1 MDFYFPDSQDQ
12 IEPTFDFIA
21 EERSPFRVRQRDD
34 RYAHEVHKKPVYS
47 GILVSKSIVDGI
59 GGAGR
64 YTAAQRNRLY
74 RLGVREFFRL
84 QGRSGPS
91 LKSMGDCGAFSYAAQ
106 PAPPFTP
113 DDVIDF
119 YEGCGFDQGIAID
132 HVIFGYRA
140 EADTDGGAEE
150 AWIER
155 QALNV
160 KLAEA
165 FLERWRARSCQFEPV
180 GVAHGWSPRSY
191 GESVARLQDLGYR
204 RIALGG
210 MVPLKTLQIIECLEA
225 IDEVRDVETSFHL
238 LGVTRT
244 ENVTSF
250 ASYGVASFD
259 STSPFRQAFKDDKD
273 NYYWK
278 GRTYTAL
285 RIPQVEAN
293 VKLLARIRAGQI
305 NQGDARH
312 LEQRAL
318 QAVRAYDQDQASIIS
333 ALSALRAY
341 DELQGRKDLTERY
354 RETLED
360 RPWKRCRCGVC
371 TCAGVE
377 VILFRGT
384 ERNKRRGFHNLFVFN
399 QRLQGHLGPPRRRAT
414 RVASA

>member
-12 IEPTFDFIA
+12 IEPTYDFLA
-21 EERSPFRVRQRDD
+21 EERSTFRVRQRDD
-34 RYAHEVHKKPVYS
+34 RYAHEVHKRPAYA
-47 GILVSKSIVDGI
+47 GILVSKAIVDGI

-64 YTAAQRNRLY
+64 YTAAQRHRLY
-74 RLGVREFFRL
+74 RLGVQEFFRL
-84 QGRSGPS
+84 EQGGGHEP

-106 PAPPFTP
+106 PEPPFSS

-119 YEGCGFDQGIAID
+119 YEGCGFDRGIAID

-140 EADTDGGAEE
+140 EADVDGEIDA
-150 AWIER
+150 AWVER
-155 QALNV
+155 QVLNV
-160 KLAEA
+160 KLAKA
-165 FLERWRARSCQFEPV
+165 FLERWNARGCQFEPV
-180 GVAHGWSPRSY
+180 GVAHGWSPGSY
-191 GESVARLQDLGYR
+191 SESVARLQDLGYR

-225 IDEVRDVETSFHL
+225 IDEIRDPDTAFHL

-250 ASYGVASFD
+250 ASYGVTSFD
-259 STSPFRQAFKDDKD
+259 STSPFRQAFKDDRD

-285 RIPQVEAN
+285 RIPQVEGNA
-293 VKLLARIRAGQI
+293 KLSARIRAGHIDQ
-305 NQGDARH
+305 QQARH
-312 LEQRAL
+312 LEQDAL
-318 QAVRAYDQDQASIIS
+318 RAVRAYDQETDSIIS

-360 RPWKRCRCGVC
+360 RPWQRCRCGVC
-371 TCAGVE
+371 ASAGVE
-377 VILFRGT
+377 VIIFRGT

-399 QRLQGHLGPPRRRAT
+399 QRLQGHLGPARRAT
-414 RVASA
+414 PIASS

>member
-1 MDFYFPDSQDQ
+1 VDFYFPDSQDQ
-12 IEPTFDFIA
+12 IEPTYDFLA

-34 RYAHEVHKKPVYS
+34 RYAHEIHKKPVYK
-47 GILVSKSIVDGI
+47 GILVSKAIIDGI

-74 RLGVREFFRL
+74 RLGVHGFFRL
-84 QGRSGPS
+84 DACKEGP
-91 LKSMGDCGAFSYAAQ
+91 LRSMGDCGAFSYATQ
-106 PAPPFTP
+106 PRPPFEP
-113 DDVIDF
+113 DEVIDF
-119 YEGCGFDQGIAID
+119 YEGCDFDQGIAID

-140 EADTDGGAEE
+140 QSDIDGDADPE
-150 AWIER
+150 WLER

-160 KLAEA
+160 TLAEA
-165 FLERWRARSCQFEPV
+165 FLERWRARGCSFEPL

-191 GESVARLQDLGYR
+191 ADSVARLQDLGYT

-210 MVPLKTLQIIECLEA
+210 MVPLKTMQIIDCLEA
-225 IDEVRDVETSFHL
+225 IDEVREPDTAFHL

-244 ENVTSF
+244 ANVTSF
-250 ASYGVASFD
+250 ASYGVTSFD

-285 RIPQVEAN
+285 RIPQVEGNA
-293 VKLLARIRAGQI
+293 KLAARIRAGHIDQRE
-305 NQGDARH
+305 ACS
-312 LEQRAL
+312 LEQEAL
-318 QAVRAYDQDQASIIS
+318 RTVRAYDDDKASIMA
-333 ALSALRAY
+333 ALAALRAY

-360 RPWKRCRCGVC
+360 RPWKYCRCGVC
-371 TCAGVE
+371 TSAGVE

-399 QRLQGHLGPPRRRAT
+399 QRLQGHLGPARGRASLT
-414 RVASA
+414 ATS

>member
-12 IEPTFDFIA
+12 IEPTYDFMA
-21 EERSPFRVRQRDD
+21 EERSPYRVRQRDD
-34 RYAHEVHKKPVYS
+34 RYAHEVHTKPVYS
-47 GILVSKSIVDGI
+47 GILVSKSIVDGM

-64 YTAAQRNRLY
+64 YTAAQRHRLY
-74 RLGVREFFRL
+74 RLGVSKFFRL
-84 QGRSGPS
+84 ATAGGQA

-106 PAPPFTP
+106 PEPPFEP

-119 YEGCGFDQGIAID
+119 YEGCGFDAGIAID

-140 EADTDGGAEE
+140 ETDTSGGAEQD
-150 AWIER
+150 WIER

-160 KLAEA
+160 KLAER
-165 FLERWRARSCQFEPV
+165 FLERWRERGCEFEPI

-191 GESVARLQDLGYR
+191 ADAVARLQALGYR

-225 IDEVRDVETSFHL
+225 IDEVRDAETSFHL

-250 ASYGVASFD
+250 AAYGVTSFD

-285 RIPQVEAN
+285 RIPQVEGNA
-293 VKLLARIRAGQI
+293 KLAARIRAGQI
-305 NQGDARH
+305 DQQEAHR

-318 QAVRAYDQDQASIIS
+318 CAVRAYHQDHGSIMS
-333 ALSALRAY
+333 VLSALRAY
-341 DELQGRKDLTERY
+341 DELQGRKHLSERY

-360 RPWKRCRCGVC
+360 QPWKRCRCGAC
-371 TCAGVE
+371 ASAGVE

-399 QRLQGHLGPPRRRAT
+399 QRLQGHLGPARKRRTGA
-414 RVASA
+414 VSA

>member
-12 IEPTFDFIA
+12 IEPTYDFIA
-21 EERSPFRVRQRDD
+21 EERSLFRVRQRDD
-34 RYAHEVHKKPVYS
+34 RYAHEIHKKPVYS

-74 RLGVREFFRL
+74 RLGAREFFRL
-84 QGRSGPS
+84 QNGSGQS

-140 EADTDGGAEE
+140 AADADGGAEE

-160 KLAEA
+160 NLAEE
-165 FLERWRARSCQFEPV
+165 FLERWRARECQFEPV

-191 GESVARLQDLGYR
+191 RDSVSRLQDLGYG

-225 IDEVRDVETSFHL
+225 IDEVRDGATSFHL

-285 RIPQVEAN
+285 RIPQVEGN
-293 VKLLARIRAGQI
+293 VKLSARIRAGEI
-305 NQGDARH
+305 DQGEAHR
-312 LEQRAL
+312 LELRAL
-318 QAVRAYDQDQASIIS
+318 QTVRAYDQDQASINS
-333 ALSALRAY
+333 ALAALRGY
-341 DELQGRKDLTERY
+341 DELQERKDLTERY

-360 RPWKRCRCGVC
+360 RPWKLCHCGVC
-371 TCAGVE
+371 ASAGVE

-384 ERNKRRGFHNLFVFN
+384 ERNKRRGFHNLFMFN
-399 QRLQGHLGPPRRRAT
+399 QRLQAHLGPRPRRAT
-414 RVASA
+414 PVTSA

>member
-12 IEPTFDFIA
+12 IEPTYDFLA

-34 RYAHEVHKKPVYS
+34 RYAHEVHTKPAYT
-47 GILVSKSIVDGI
+47 GILVSKAIVDGI
-59 GGAGR
+59 SGAGR
-64 YTAAQRNRLY
+64 YTAAQRHRLY
-74 RLGVREFFRL
+74 RLGVRDFFRL
-84 QGRSGPS
+84 DESKGEP
-91 LKSMGDCGAFSYAAQ
+91 LKSMGDCGAFSYVAA
-106 PAPPFTP
+106 PEPPFP
-113 DDVIDF
+113 ADDVIDF
-119 YEGCGFDQGIAID
+119 YEGCGFDEGIATD

-140 EADTDGGAEE
+140 QSDADGEVDP
-150 AWIER
+150 AWVER
-155 QALNV
+155 QVQNV
-160 KLAEA
+160 KLAEV
-165 FLERWRARSCQFEPV
+165 FLQRWGARGCRFEPV
-180 GVAHGWSPRSY
+180 GVAHGWSPQSY
-191 GESVARLQDLGYR
+191 GESVARLQELGYR

-225 IDEVRDVETSFHL
+225 IDEVRDAETSFHL

-250 ASYGVASFD
+250 AAYGVTSFD
-259 STSPFRQAFKDDKD
+259 STSPFRQAFKDDRD

-285 RIPQVEAN
+285 RIPQVEGNA
-293 VKLLARIRAGQI
+293 KLSARIRAGHI
-305 NQGDARH
+305 DQGQARA

-318 QAVRAYDQDQASIIS
+318 HSVRAYDEERTSIIS

-341 DELQGRKDLTERY
+341 DELQGRKDLTARY

-371 TCAGVE
+371 ASAGVE

-384 ERNKRRGFHNLFVFN
+384 ERNKRRGFHNLFVFS
-399 QRLQGHLGPPRRRAT
+399 QRLQGHLGPARRRAT
-414 RVASA
+414 PTGST

>member
-1 MDFYFPDSQDQ
+1 VDFYFPDSQDQ
-12 IEPTFDFIA
+12 IEPTYDFVA

-34 RYAHEVHKKPVYS
+34 RYAHEVHKKPAYTGV
-47 GILVSKSIVDGI
+47 LVSKAIIDGI

-64 YTAAQRNRLY
+64 YTAAQRHRLY
-74 RLGVREFFRL
+74 RLGVRGFFRL
-84 QGRSGPS
+84 DACKGEP
-91 LKSMGDCGAFSYAAQ
+91 LKSMGDCGAFSYATQ
-106 PAPPFTP
+106 PEPPFQP

-119 YEGCGFDQGIAID
+119 YEGCDFDQGIAID

-140 EADTDGGAEE
+140 QSDVDGDTDPE
-150 AWIER
+150 WLER

-160 KLAEA
+160 KLADA
-165 FLERWRARSCQFEPV
+165 FLERWRTRDCSFEPV

-191 GESVARLQDLGYR
+191 ADSVARLQNLGYK

-210 MVPLKTLQIIECLEA
+210 MVPLKTLQIIDCLEA
-225 IDEVRDVETSFHL
+225 IDEVREPDTAFHL

-244 ENVTSF
+244 ANVTSF
-250 ASYGVASFD
+250 ASYGVTSFD

-285 RIPQVEAN
+285 RIPQVEGNA
-293 VKLLARIRAGQI
+293 KLAARIRAGHIDQRE
-305 NQGDARH
+305 ACS
-312 LEQRAL
+312 LEQQAL
-318 QAVRAYDQDQASIIS
+318 RAVREYDNEKAPLMA

-354 RETLED
+354 HETLED
-360 RPWKRCRCGVC
+360 QPWKHCRCGVC
-371 TCAGVE
+371 ASAGVE

-399 QRLQGHLGPPRRRAT
+399 QRLQGHLGPARGRASLP
-414 RVASA
+414 AAP

>member
-1 MDFYFPDSQDQ
+1 VDFYFPDSQDQ
-12 IEPTFDFIA
+12 IEPTYDFVA
-21 EERSPFRVRQRDD
+21 EERSPYRVRQRDD

-59 GGAGR
+59 AGAGR
-64 YTAAQRNRLY
+64 YTAAQRHRLY
-74 RLGVREFFRL
+74 RLGVRKFFRL
-84 QGRSGPS
+84 ETGSGQP
-91 LKSMGDCGAFSYAAQ
+91 LKNMGDCGAFTYVAQ
-106 PAPPFTP
+106 SEPPYDP

-119 YEGCGFDQGIAID
+119 YEGCGFDAGIAID

-140 EADTDGGAEE
+140 EADTSGGAERE
-150 AWIER
+150 WIER

-160 KLAEA
+160 KLAER
-165 FLERWRARSCQFEPV
+165 FLKRWRERDCCFEPI

-191 GESVARLQDLGYR
+191 ADSVARLQALGYR

-225 IDEVRDVETSFHL
+225 IDEIRDAETSFHL

-250 ASYGVASFD
+250 AAYGVSSFD

-285 RIPQVEAN
+285 RIPQVEGNA
-293 VKLLARIRAGQI
+293 KLGARIRAGHIDQ
-305 NQGDARH
+305 QEAHR

-318 QAVRAYDQDQASIIS
+318 RAVREYDQNETSIMS
-333 ALSALRAY
+333 VLSALRVY

-360 RPWKRCRCGVC
+360 QPWKRCRCGVC
-371 TCAGVE
+371 ASAGVE

-399 QRLQGHLGPPRRRAT
+399 QRLQGHLGPARAT
-414 RVASA
+414 QVASA